1 MRKGRRGR
9 IGLHPEDRERADAA
23 VQQALDPAGS
33 GLFSIEYRTVGI
45 DDGEERWIAARGRSV
60 FENDQPV
67 RFIGTTL
74 DITARKRADFALSR
88 SEAKLR
94 EQAQTLET
102 LNLKSS
108 PAGPAPDFVER
119 TRPDPAGLGF
129 IPPALPHKVSQRPV
143 KSPDDVK
150 AATAALDAAKQRQ
163 LAPGGPAPVQL
174 AKGRKAAKPKT
185 AAGVAD

>member
-1 MRKGRRGR
+1 MCGKEPDRNPSSRLARR
-9 IGLHPEDRERADAA
+9 LAPALAA
-23 VQQALDPAGS
+23 VAVAVSAPPARAGD
-33 GLFSIEYRTVGI
+33 GLW
-45 DDGEERWIAARGRSV
+45 D
-60 FENDQPV
+60 
-67 RFIGTTL
+67 
-74 DITARKRADFALSR
+74 
-88 SEAKLR
+88 
-94 EQAQTLET
+94 QTLET